1 MIRAGCEG
9 CDAPSWDGGHR
20 KLHPGAGLPVL
31 TYVSLCAQEVD
42 LGPEVTKEV
51 VLEAEPSVETEVEA
65 QPLVAMTNARK
76 DSVGVEVAM
85 LTDNLMPIIDQQQVL
100 AR

>member
-1 MIRAGCEG
+1 MRAGAEG
-9 CDAPSWDGGHR
+9 RDAPLWDGGHG
-20 KLHPGAGLPVL
+20 KLSPGPGLPAL

-51 VLEAEPSVETEVEA
+51 GLEAEPSVETEVEA
-65 QPLVAMTNARK
+65 QTLVAMTNARK
-76 DSVGVEVAM
+76 DSVGVEVAV
-85 LTDNLMPIIDQQQVL
+85 LTGNLMPIVDQQQML

>member
-1 MIRAGCEG
+1 M
-9 CDAPSWDGGHR
+9 
-20 KLHPGAGLPVL
+20 
-31 TYVSLCAQEVD
+31 
-42 LGPEVTKEV
+42 TKEV